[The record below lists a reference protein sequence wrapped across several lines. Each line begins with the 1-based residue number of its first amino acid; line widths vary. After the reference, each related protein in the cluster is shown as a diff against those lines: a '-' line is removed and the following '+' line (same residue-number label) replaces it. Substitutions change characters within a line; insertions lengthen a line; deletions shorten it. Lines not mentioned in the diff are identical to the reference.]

1 MKTSLSLAVLI
12 VLTPSAIAQG
22 KISGCLLTPGGI
34 LYNVRVADTPSAAC
48 RPQDTTIMWNVSGPQ
63 VFEFVGLSNTSH
75 NGGEGVLNYNTACAN
90 AFSGSRMCTTEEVL
104 ETISPPLAT
113 GNSWVRPVFVP
124 HQLSGQTL
132 DISGAGASNLG
143 NRSCLGWSSSAPIQF
158 GTVLQQPGRI
168 LTATCDSTIPVACC
182 APATE

>member
-34 LYNVRVADTPSAAC
+34 LYNVRVGDTPSAPC
-48 RPQDTTIMWNVSGPQ
+48 RPQDTTIMWNISGPQ

-90 AFSGSRMCTTEEVL
+90 TFAGSRMLYNRGSAGDNST
-104 ETISPPLAT
+104 SPCH
-113 GNSWVRPVFVP
+113 W
-124 HQLSGQTL
+124 Q
-132 DISGAGASNLG
+132 
-143 NRSCLGWSSSAPIQF
+143 
-158 GTVLQQPGRI
+158 
-168 LTATCDSTIPVACC
+168 
-182 APATE
+182 